1 MALHQFIE
9 KPLKTLLINNMNKAF
24 SHLRVSS
31 EYSITQGL
39 LTINQ
44 LVECAK
50 KYSVPSLALTDK
62 SNMFAMVKFF
72 SKCEAEGIKPISG
85 SSLKVIFD
93 EDDTSHE
100 LLFLAKNNNG
110 HKNLM
115 KVISMAHNN
124 FTYQNP
130 IINFKDLQEF
140 KNDVIAIS
148 GGKDSHLFEL
158 IKRKKNNEANNRI
171 DKFLKFF
178 KDNFFIEVQKT
189 NRSDEHEYFSNILPL
204 ACSKG
209 VPLIAT
215 NDVLFSRPDD
225 YETHETKVCI
235 NTGRTLND
243 PNREKIFSNEQY
255 FKSPKEMQD
264 LFNGFD
270 ELIDNTNEIAKKC
283 NVSLHAKEYF
293 LPEYPVPKEH
303 NFDSYISEL
312 SHEKLNQL
320 IIDFDIKKKEIY
332 KQRLDYELN
341 QIKKMGF
348 SSYFLIVYDFI
359 QWSKDNDVPVGPGR
373 GSGAGSLVAY
383 SLGITTLDPIDH
395 GLLFERFLNP
405 ERISMPDFDID
416 FCMEKRDSVIEYV
429 SKKYGAEAVSQ
440 IATFG
445 TMAARA
451 VVRDV
456 ARAMGKPYA
465 LGDRISK
472 MIPFAPGMT
481 LDRAKEEQP
490 VFAQATK
497 NDPEVREVVDLAY
510 KLEGIARNVGKHAG
524 GVVIAPGSLSDF
536 CPIYND
542 RQSSSIMTQYDKDDV
557 EKIGLVKFDFL
568 GLRTLT
574 VIDKALKSINR
585 SLKKGEKKLNLD
597 NIPLNDPKVF
607 ELLSSG
613 KTMAVFQLE
622 STGMRDLIKKLKPTK
637 FEEITAL
644 LALYRPGPL
653 NSGMHTTF
661 VDRKHGRS
669 QVTYPHELLEPVLSE
684 TYGVIV
690 YQEQVMEAARVL
702 AGYSMGQAD
711 ILRRVMGK
719 KKVEEMEEQREIFI
733 KGCDKKSI
741 PAKTAEKIF
750 ELIEQFAEYGFNKSH
765 SAAYAVISYQTAFL
779 KTYYPEH
786 FMAAVLSTELGN
798 TDKIYSLIKECERMN
813 INVLKPNILS
823 SNKMFLV
830 NDAGDIEYGLGAVKG
845 VADSFIKHVCEIRKS
860 KSFNDLW
867 DFSKKVDIKLGGKKS
882 LEALSQSGAFDSIA
896 PSRSIAISCIED
908 MLKDGSKNMSK
919 QAGMSGDL
927 FSSLNDSFDPYE
939 KYKNIQDMN
948 LSELLSLEKKS
959 LGYYLSG
966 HPVNAIE
973 TKVNS
978 LRSIK
983 INKLNYDTKKASL
996 VVLINSVRQIKD
1008 KKGKPLTFINFD
1020 DGSGV
1025 MDGIVP
1031 SEVLEDCHEILK
1043 DGKILVV
1050 KGAVE
1055 IDDYRS
1061 KEIGDAMFRM
1071 RVKEVKSLDEE
1082 LLRKIQEVTL
1092 NLEKSDLFS
1101 LEELSDKLEK
1111 LNKELWKSSGCILNV
1126 KVITNDS
1133 EAIIDLGD
1141 KFKFE
1146 PTLSNLSLL
1155 DEAFGKNALEI

>member
-1 MALHQFIE
+1 MKNI
-9 KPLKTLLINNMNKAF
+9 F
-24 SHLRVSS
+24 SHLRISS
-31 EYSITQGL
+31 EFSISQGL

-44 LVECAK
+44 IVDCAQK
-50 KYSVPSLALTDK
+50 NNIPSVALTDK

-72 SKCEAEGIKPISG
+72 NKCEAAGIKPISG
-85 SSLKVIFD
+85 SSIRVIFD
-93 EDDTSHE
+93 GDDSSHD
-100 LLFLAKNNNG
+100 LLCLAKNNDG
-110 HKNLM
+110 HRNLM
-115 KVISMAHNN
+115 QVISSAHNN
-124 FTYQNP
+124 YNYQSP
-130 IINFKDLQEF
+130 IINFDDLKTFKD
-140 KNDVIAIS
+140 DIVVIS
-148 GGKDSHLFEL
+148 GGKDSHIYEL
-158 IKRKKNNEANNRI
+158 SKQNKLEEIENKIDDFLMVFKN
-171 DKFLKFF
+171 D
-178 KDNFFIEVQKT
+178 FFIEVQKT
-189 NRSDEHEYFSNILPL
+189 NRPDEIDYFSNILPL
-204 ACSKG
+204 SSKKG

-215 NDVLFSRPDD
+215 NDVLFAKKDD
-225 YETHETKVCI
+225 YEIHETKVCI
-235 NTGRTLND
+235 NTGKTLND
-243 PNREKIFSNEQY
+243 PNREKPFSDEQY
-255 FKSPKEMQD
+255 FKSSDEMQK

-270 ELIDNTNEIAKKC
+270 ELIDNTNEVAKKC
-283 NVSLHAKEYF
+283 NVSLHTKGYF

-303 NFDSYISEL
+303 DFDSFLVDL
-312 SHEKLNQL
+312 STKRLSSLINKFEKAKQKTYL
-320 IIDFDIKKKEIY
+320 
-332 KQRLDYELN
+332 QRLEYELN

-416 FCMEKRDSVIEYV
+416 FCMEKRDSVIDYV
-429 SKKYGAEAVSQ
+429 SKKYGADAVSQ

-490 VFAQATK
+490 VFAQAAK
-497 NDPEVREVVDLAY
+497 NDAEVREVVDLAY

-542 RQSSSIMTQYDKDDV
+542 RQSSSVMTQYDKDDV

-574 VIDKALKSINR
+574 VIDKALKSININ
-585 SLKKGEKKLNLD
+585 LKNKLDLD
-597 NIPLNDPKVF
+597 NIPMDDQKVF
-607 ELLSSG
+607 DLLSSG

-661 VDRKHGRS
+661 VDRKHGKS
-669 QVTYPHELLEPVLSE
+669 PVTYPHELLEPVLSE

-690 YQEQVMEAARVL
+690 YQEQVMESARVL
-702 AGYSMGQAD
+702 AGYSMGEAD

-719 KKVEEMEEQREIFI
+719 KKIEEMEEQREIFV
-733 KGCDKKSI
+733 KGCEKNSI
-741 PAKTAEKIF
+741 PEKKANKIF

-798 TDKIYSLIKECERMN
+798 TDKIHALIQECKRMG
-813 INVLKPNILS
+813 IKVLKPNILT

-830 NDAGDIEYGLGAVKG
+830 NNNSDIEYGLGAIKG
-845 VADSFIKHVCEIRKS
+845 VADAFIQHVCQVRKS
-860 KSFNDLW
+860 NKFNDLW

-896 PSRSIAISCIED
+896 PSRSVAVSCIED
-908 MLKDGSKNMSK
+908 MLKDGSNNSSK
-919 QAGMSGDL
+919 QTAMSGDL
-927 FSSLNDSFDPYE
+927 FSSLNESFDPYE
-939 KYKNIQDMN
+939 KYKNITDIG

-973 TKVNS
+973 K
-978 LRSIK
+978 K
-983 INKLNYDTKKASL
+983 INKLRSKTISKLDHDTKKASIVCL
-996 VVLINSVRQIKD
+996 VNSVRQIKD

-1020 DGSGV
+1020 DGTGV
-1025 MDGIVP
+1025 MDGVVP
-1031 SEVLEDCHEILK
+1031 SEVLDNCHTILK
-1043 DGKILVV
+1043 EGQILIV
-1050 KGAVE
+1050 KGVVE

-1061 KEIGDAMFRM
+1061 KELGDAMFRM
-1071 RVKEVKSLDEE
+1071 RVKEVHSLDAELSKKVKDVVINLEESELISLDE
-1082 LLRKIQEVTL
+1082 
-1092 NLEKSDLFS
+1092 F
-1101 LEELSDKLEK
+1101 SDKLEK
-1111 LNKELWKSSGCILNV
+1111 VKREFWTTSGCNLFV
-1126 KVITNDS
+1126 KVITKDS
-1133 EAIIDLGD
+1133 EAIIGIGE
-1141 KFKFE
+1141 KFRFE
-1146 PTLSNLSLL
+1146 PTIENLNFL
-1155 DEAFGKNALEI
+1155 DDIFGKNALEI

>member
-1 MALHQFIE
+1 MKNI
-9 KPLKTLLINNMNKAF
+9 F
-24 SHLRVSS
+24 SHLRISS
-31 EYSITQGL
+31 EFSISQGL

-44 LVECAK
+44 IVDCAQK
-50 KYSVPSLALTDK
+50 NNIPSVALTDK

-72 SKCEAEGIKPISG
+72 NKCEAAGIKPISG
-85 SSLKVIFD
+85 SSIRVIFD
-93 EDDTSHE
+93 GDDSSHD
-100 LLFLAKNNNG
+100 LLCLAKNNDG
-110 HKNLM
+110 HRNLM
-115 KVISMAHNN
+115 QVISFAHNN
-124 FTYQNP
+124 YNYQSP
-130 IINFKDLQEF
+130 IINFDDLKTFKD
-140 KNDVIAIS
+140 DIVVIS
-148 GGKDSHLFEL
+148 GGKDSHIYEL
-158 IKRKKNNEANNRI
+158 SKQNKLEEIENKI
-171 DKFLKFF
+171 DDFLMVF
-178 KDNFFIEVQKT
+178 KDDFFIEVHKT
-189 NRSDEHEYFSNILPL
+189 NRPDEIDYFSNILPL
-204 ACSKG
+204 SSKKC

-215 NDVLFSRPDD
+215 NDVLFAKKDD
-225 YETHETKVCI
+225 YEIHETKVCI
-235 NTGRTLND
+235 NTGKTLND
-243 PNREKIFSNEQY
+243 PNREKPFSNEQY
-255 FKSPKEMQD
+255 FKSSDEMQK

-270 ELIDNTNEIAKKC
+270 ELIDNTNEVAKKC
-283 NVSLHAKEYF
+283 NVSLHTKGYF

-303 NFDSYISEL
+303 DFDSFLVDL
-312 SHEKLNQL
+312 STKRLSSLIDKFEKAKQTTYL
-320 IIDFDIKKKEIY
+320 
-332 KQRLDYELN
+332 QRLEYELN

-416 FCMEKRDSVIEYV
+416 FCMEKRDSVIDYV
-429 SKKYGAEAVSQ
+429 SKKYGADAVSQ

-490 VFAQATK
+490 VFAQAAK
-497 NDPEVREVVDLAY
+497 NDAEVREVVDLAY

-542 RQSSSIMTQYDKDDV
+542 RQSSSVMTQYDKDDV

-574 VIDKALKSINR
+574 VIDKALKSININ
-585 SLKKGEKKLNLD
+585 LKNKLDLD
-597 NIPLNDPKVF
+597 NIPMDDQKVF
-607 ELLSSG
+607 DLLSSG

-661 VDRKHGRS
+661 VDRKHGKS
-669 QVTYPHELLEPVLSE
+669 PVTYPHELLEPVLSE

-690 YQEQVMEAARVL
+690 YQEQVMESARVL
-702 AGYSMGQAD
+702 AGYSMGEAD

-719 KKVEEMEEQREIFI
+719 KKIEEMEEQREIFV
-733 KGCDKKSI
+733 KGCEKNSI
-741 PAKTAEKIF
+741 PEKKANKIF

-798 TDKIYSLIKECERMN
+798 TDKIHALIQECKRMG
-813 INVLKPNILS
+813 IKVLKPNILT
-823 SNKMFLV
+823 SNKMLLV
-830 NDAGDIEYGLGAVKG
+830 NNNSDIEYGLWAIKG
-845 VADSFIKHVCEIRKS
+845 VADAFIQHVCQVRKS
-860 KSFNDLW
+860 NKFNDLW

-882 LEALSQSGAFDSIA
+882 LEALSQSGAFDSIV
-896 PSRSIAISCIED
+896 PSRSVAVSCIED
-908 MLKDGSKNMSK
+908 MLKDGSNNSSK
-919 QAGMSGDL
+919 QTAMSGDL
-927 FSSLNDSFDPYE
+927 FSSLNESFDPYE
-939 KYKNIQDMN
+939 KYKNITDIG

-973 TKVNS
+973 K
-978 LRSIK
+978 K
-983 INKLNYDTKKASL
+983 INKLRSKTISKLDHDTKKASIVCL
-996 VVLINSVRQIKD
+996 VNSVRQIKD

-1020 DGSGV
+1020 DGTGV
-1025 MDGIVP
+1025 MDGVVP
-1031 SEVLEDCHEILK
+1031 SEVLDNCHTILK
-1043 DGKILVV
+1043 EGQILIV
-1050 KGAVE
+1050 KGVVE

-1061 KEIGDAMFRM
+1061 KELGDAMFRM
-1071 RVKEVKSLDEE
+1071 RVKEVHSLDAELSKKVKDVVINLEESELISLDE
-1082 LLRKIQEVTL
+1082 
-1092 NLEKSDLFS
+1092 F
-1101 LEELSDKLEK
+1101 SDKLEK
-1111 LNKELWKSSGCILNV
+1111 VKREFWTTSGCNLFV
-1126 KVITNDS
+1126 KVITKDS
-1133 EAIIDLGD
+1133 EAIIGIGE
-1141 KFKFE
+1141 KFRFE
-1146 PTLSNLSLL
+1146 PTIENLNFL
-1155 DEAFGKNALEI
+1155 DDIFGKNALEI

>member
-1 MALHQFIE
+1 ME
-9 KPLKTLLINNMNKAF
+9 KTF

-44 LVECAK
+44 LVDCAK
-50 KYSVPSLALTDK
+50 KHSVPSLALTDK

-72 SKCEAEGIKPISG
+72 NKCESAGIKPISG
-85 SSLKVIFD
+85 SSIRVIFD
-93 EDDTSHE
+93 GDDSSHE
-100 LLFLAKNNNG
+100 LLCLAKNNNG

-115 KVISMAHNN
+115 RAISKAHNN
-124 FTYQNP
+124 YSYQTP
-130 IINFKDLQEF
+130 ILNFNDLEEF
-140 KNDVIAIS
+140 RNDVIVIS
-148 GGKDSHLFEL
+148 GGKDSHIFEL
-158 IKRKKNNEANNRI
+158 IKRKKFDEAASRI
-171 DKFLKFF
+171 DKFLEVF
-178 KDNFFIEVQKT
+178 KEDFFIEIQKT
-189 NRSDEHEYFSNILPL
+189 NRPDEQEFFTNILPISN
-204 ACSKG
+204 SKG

-215 NDVLFSRPDD
+215 NDVLFSEKND

-243 PNREKIFSNEQY
+243 PNREKPFSSEQY
-255 FKSPKEMQD
+255 FKSPDEMSN
-264 LFNGFD
+264 LFLDFD
-270 ELIDNTNEIAKKC
+270 ELIKNTNEVAKKC
-283 NVSLHAKEYF
+283 NVSLHTEGYF
-293 LPEYPVPKEH
+293 LPEYPVPDEH
-303 NFDSYISEL
+303 DFDSYIAEL
-312 SHEKLNQL
+312 SHKKLNQ
-320 IIDFDIKKKEIY
+320 IIVNFDDKKQEEY

-383 SLGITTLDPIDH
+383 SLGITTLDPIAH

-416 FCMEKRDSVIEYV
+416 FCMEKRDSVIDYV
-429 SKKYGAEAVSQ
+429 SNKYGSEAVSQ

-490 VFAQATK
+490 VFAQAAK
-497 NDPEVREVVDLAY
+497 NDSEVREVVDLAY

-574 VIDKALKSINR
+574 VIDKAVKSINK
-585 SLKKGEKKLNLD
+585 SFQNGEEQLNLD
-597 NIPLNDPKVF
+597 SIPLNDPKVF

-719 KKVEEMEEQREIFI
+719 KKVEEMEEQREIFV
-733 KGCDKKSI
+733 KGCDKNSI

-765 SAAYAVISYQTAFL
+765 SAAYAVISYQTAYL

-798 TDKIYSLIKECERMN
+798 TDKIHALIQECKRMN

-823 SNKMFLV
+823 SSKMFLV
-830 NDAGDIEYGLGAVKG
+830 NEDGDIEYGLGAIKG
-845 VADSFIKHVCEIRKS
+845 VADTFIKHVCKIRETNT
-860 KSFNDLW
+860 FNDLW

-896 PSRSIAISCIED
+896 PSRSIAISCVED
-908 MLKDGSKNMSK
+908 MLKDGSKNISK
-919 QAGMSGDL
+919 QVGMSGDL
-927 FSSLNDSFDPYE
+927 FSSLDDSFDPYE
-939 KYKNIQDMN
+939 KYKNTQDMN
-948 LSELLSLEKKS
+948 LSELLALEKKS

-973 TKVNS
+973 TKVNR
-978 LRSIK
+978 LRSTQIH
-983 INKLNYDTKKASL
+983 KLNHDTKKASL

-1020 DGSGV
+1020 DGTGV
-1025 MDGIVP
+1025 MDGVVP
-1031 SEVLEDCHEILK
+1031 SEVLEECHEILK

-1050 KGAVE
+1050 KGTVE

-1071 RVKEVKSLDEE
+1071 RVKEVKSLDQE
-1082 LLRKIQEVTL
+1082 LSKKIQEVIL

-1101 LEELSDKLEK
+1101 LEELSEKLEK
-1111 LNKELWKSSGCILNV
+1111 LNKDLWKSTGCNLNV

-1133 EAIIDLGD
+1133 EAIIDMGD

-1155 DEAFGKNALEI
+1155 DETFGKNALEI

>member
-1 MALHQFIE
+1 MKNI
-9 KPLKTLLINNMNKAF
+9 F
-24 SHLRVSS
+24 SHLRISS
-31 EYSITQGL
+31 EFSISQGL

-44 LVECAK
+44 IVDCAQK
-50 KYSVPSLALTDK
+50 NNIPSVALTDK

-72 SKCEAEGIKPISG
+72 NKCEAAGIKPISG
-85 SSLKVIFD
+85 SSIRVIFD
-93 EDDTSHE
+93 GDDSSHD
-100 LLFLAKNNNG
+100 LLCLAKNNDG
-110 HKNLM
+110 HRNLM
-115 KVISMAHNN
+115 QVISSAHNN
-124 FTYQNP
+124 YNYQSP
-130 IINFKDLQEF
+130 IINFDDLKTFKD
-140 KNDVIAIS
+140 DIVVIS
-148 GGKDSHLFEL
+148 GGKDSHIYEL
-158 IKRKKNNEANNRI
+158 SKQNKLEEIENKI
-171 DKFLKFF
+171 DDFLMVF
-178 KDNFFIEVQKT
+178 KDDFFIEVQKT
-189 NRSDEHEYFSNILPL
+189 NRPDEIDYFSNILPL
-204 ACSKG
+204 SSKKG

-215 NDVLFSRPDD
+215 NDVLFAKKDD
-225 YETHETKVCI
+225 YEIHETKVCI
-235 NTGRTLND
+235 NTGKTLND
-243 PNREKIFSNEQY
+243 PNREKPFSDEQY
-255 FKSPKEMQD
+255 FKSSDEMQK

-270 ELIDNTNEIAKKC
+270 ELIDNTNEVAKKC
-283 NVSLHAKEYF
+283 NVSLHTKGYF

-303 NFDSYISEL
+303 DFDSFLVDL
-312 SHEKLNQL
+312 STKRLSSLIDKFEKAKQTTYL
-320 IIDFDIKKKEIY
+320 
-332 KQRLDYELN
+332 QRLEYELN

-416 FCMEKRDSVIEYV
+416 FCMEKRDSVIDYV
-429 SKKYGAEAVSQ
+429 SKKYGADAVSQ

-490 VFAQATK
+490 VFAQAAK
-497 NDPEVREVVDLAY
+497 NDAEVREVVDLAY

-542 RQSSSIMTQYDKDDV
+542 RQSSSVMTQYDKDDV

-574 VIDKALKSINR
+574 VIDKALKSININ
-585 SLKKGEKKLNLD
+585 LKNKLDLD
-597 NIPLNDPKVF
+597 NIPMDDQKVF
-607 ELLSSG
+607 DLLSSG

-661 VDRKHGRS
+661 VDRKHGKS
-669 QVTYPHELLEPVLSE
+669 PVTYPHELLEPVLSE

-690 YQEQVMEAARVL
+690 YQEQVMESARVL
-702 AGYSMGQAD
+702 AGYSMGEAD

-719 KKVEEMEEQREIFI
+719 KKIEEMEEQREIFI
-733 KGCDKKSI
+733 KGCEKKSI
-741 PAKTAEKIF
+741 PEKKANKIF

-798 TDKIYSLIKECERMN
+798 TDKIHALIQECKRMG
-813 INVLKPNILS
+813 IKVLKPNILT

-830 NDAGDIEYGLGAVKG
+830 NNNSDIEYGLGAIKG
-845 VADSFIKHVCEIRKS
+845 VADAFIQHVCQVRKS
-860 KSFNDLW
+860 NEFNDLW

-896 PSRSIAISCIED
+896 PSRSVAVSCIED
-908 MLKDGSKNMSK
+908 MLKDGSNNSSK
-919 QAGMSGDL
+919 QTAMSGDL
-927 FSSLNDSFDPYE
+927 FSSLNESFDPYE
-939 KYKNIQDMN
+939 KYKNITDIG

-973 TKVNS
+973 K
-978 LRSIK
+978 K
-983 INKLNYDTKKASL
+983 INKLRSKTISKLDHDTKKASIVCL
-996 VVLINSVRQIKD
+996 VNSVRQIKD

-1020 DGSGV
+1020 DGTGV
-1025 MDGIVP
+1025 MDGVVP
-1031 SEVLEDCHEILK
+1031 SEVLDNCHTILK
-1043 DGKILVV
+1043 EGQILIV
-1050 KGAVE
+1050 KGVVE

-1061 KEIGDAMFRM
+1061 KELGDAMFRM
-1071 RVKEVKSLDEE
+1071 RVKEVHSLDAELSKKVKDVVINLEESELISLDE
-1082 LLRKIQEVTL
+1082 
-1092 NLEKSDLFS
+1092 F
-1101 LEELSDKLEK
+1101 SDKLEK
-1111 LNKELWKSSGCILNV
+1111 VKREFWTTSGCNLFV
-1126 KVITNDS
+1126 KVITKDS
-1133 EAIIDLGD
+1133 EAIIGIGE
-1141 KFKFE
+1141 KFRFE
-1146 PTLSNLSLL
+1146 PTIENLNFL
-1155 DEAFGKNALEI
+1155 DDIFGKNALEI

>member
-1 MALHQFIE
+1 MKNI
-9 KPLKTLLINNMNKAF
+9 F
-24 SHLRVSS
+24 SHLRISS
-31 EYSITQGL
+31 EFSISQGL

-44 LVECAK
+44 IVDCAQK
-50 KYSVPSLALTDK
+50 NNIPSVALTDK

-72 SKCEAEGIKPISG
+72 NKCEAAGIKPISG
-85 SSLKVIFD
+85 SSIRVIFD
-93 EDDTSHE
+93 GDDSSHD
-100 LLFLAKNNNG
+100 LLCLAKNNDG
-110 HKNLM
+110 HRNLM
-115 KVISMAHNN
+115 QVISSAHNN
-124 FTYQNP
+124 YNYQSP
-130 IINFKDLQEF
+130 IINFDDLKTFKD
-140 KNDVIAIS
+140 DIVVIS
-148 GGKDSHLFEL
+148 GGKDSHIYEL
-158 IKRKKNNEANNRI
+158 SKQNKLEEIENKI
-171 DKFLKFF
+171 DDFLMVF
-178 KDNFFIEVQKT
+178 KDDFFIEVQKT
-189 NRSDEHEYFSNILPL
+189 NRPDEIDYFSNILPL
-204 ACSKG
+204 SSKKG

-215 NDVLFSRPDD
+215 NDVLFAKKDD
-225 YETHETKVCI
+225 YEIHETKVCI
-235 NTGRTLND
+235 NTGKTLND
-243 PNREKIFSNEQY
+243 PNREKPFSNEQY
-255 FKSPKEMQD
+255 FKSSDEMQK

-270 ELIDNTNEIAKKC
+270 ELIDNTNEVAKKC
-283 NVSLHAKEYF
+283 NVSLHTKGYF

-303 NFDSYISEL
+303 DFDSFLVDL
-312 SHEKLNQL
+312 STKRLSSLIDKFEKAKQ
-320 IIDFDIKKKEIY
+320 KIY
-332 KQRLDYELN
+332 LQRLEYELN

-416 FCMEKRDSVIEYV
+416 FCMEKRDSVIDYV
-429 SKKYGAEAVSQ
+429 SKKYGADAVSQ

-490 VFAQATK
+490 VFAQAAK
-497 NDPEVREVVDLAY
+497 NDAEVREVVDLAY

-542 RQSSSIMTQYDKDDV
+542 RQSSSVMTQYDKDDV

-574 VIDKALKSINR
+574 VIDKALKSININ
-585 SLKKGEKKLNLD
+585 LKNKLDLD
-597 NIPLNDPKVF
+597 NIPMDDQKVF
-607 ELLSSG
+607 DLLSSG

-661 VDRKHGRS
+661 VDRKHGKS
-669 QVTYPHELLEPVLSE
+669 PVTYPHELLEPVLSE

-690 YQEQVMEAARVL
+690 YQEQVMESARVL
-702 AGYSMGQAD
+702 AGYSMGEAD

-719 KKVEEMEEQREIFI
+719 KKIEEMEEQREIFI
-733 KGCDKKSI
+733 KGCKKKSI
-741 PAKTAEKIF
+741 PEKKANKIF

-798 TDKIYSLIKECERMN
+798 TDKIHALIQECKRMG
-813 INVLKPNILS
+813 IKVLKPNILT

-830 NDAGDIEYGLGAVKG
+830 NNNSDIEYGLGAIKG
-845 VADSFIKHVCEIRKS
+845 VADAFIQHVCQVRKS
-860 KSFNDLW
+860 NKFNDLW

-896 PSRSIAISCIED
+896 PSRSVAVSCIED
-908 MLKDGSKNMSK
+908 MLKDGSNNSSK
-919 QAGMSGDL
+919 QTAMSGDL
-927 FSSLNDSFDPYE
+927 FSSLNESFDPYE
-939 KYKNIQDMN
+939 KYKNITDIG

-973 TKVNS
+973 K
-978 LRSIK
+978 K
-983 INKLNYDTKKASL
+983 INKLRSKTISKLDHDTKKASIVCL
-996 VVLINSVRQIKD
+996 VNSVRQIKD

-1020 DGSGV
+1020 DGTGV
-1025 MDGIVP
+1025 MDGVVP
-1031 SEVLEDCHEILK
+1031 SEVLDNCHTILK
-1043 DGKILVV
+1043 EGQILIV
-1050 KGAVE
+1050 KGVVE

-1061 KEIGDAMFRM
+1061 KELGDAMFRM
-1071 RVKEVKSLDEE
+1071 RVKEVHSLDAELSKKVKDVVINLEESELISLDE
-1082 LLRKIQEVTL
+1082 
-1092 NLEKSDLFS
+1092 F
-1101 LEELSDKLEK
+1101 SDKLEK
-1111 LNKELWKSSGCILNV
+1111 VKREFWTTSGCNLFV
-1126 KVITNDS
+1126 KVITKDS
-1133 EAIIDLGD
+1133 EAIIDVGE
-1141 KFKFE
+1141 KFRFE
-1146 PTLSNLSLL
+1146 PTIENLNFL
-1155 DEAFGKNALEI
+1155 DDIFGKNALEI